1 MKSEKDGLALV
12 EGSWVKESLEGEDVR
27 MIRLVLR
34 DRIADR
40 KYLGR
45 RPCGH
50 MKEARTE
57 TRKEGKEKEIK
68 NACRSNAVQRSSPV
82 STESDVKDELLRSEL
97 CGEVAVWVGGER
109 SGWCA
114 PLGDVEG
121 GVGGGGLGYVGWY
134 VCSLYG
140 KYLVSWG
147 VWNLIMDGRTPQYHM
162 LSREKRD

>member
-1 MKSEKDGLALV
+1 
-12 EGSWVKESLEGEDVR
+12 

-57 TRKEGKEKEIK
+57 TTKERKEGERHGEKKEIK
-68 NACRSNAVQRSSPV
+68 NACRSNAVQRSLPV

-109 SGWCA
+109 GGWCA

-121 GVGGGGLGYVGWY
+121 GVGGGGLGYVCWY

-140 KYLVSWG
+140 KYLVSCG
-147 VWNLIMDGRTPQYHM
+147 VWNLIMDGRTPQYHR
-162 LSREKRD
+162 LSRKKRD